1 MTLLDQVL
9 LTTRE
14 LHYLTRINGVLIL
27 PANPTEATGVPGIS
41 RVVVD
46 KMSPVPVCSID
57 VNRIPTWIKRGQVVT
72 VDMGYDGFYQRVF
85 TGTVQDRS
93 RGLGAGTINC
103 MGESFKIERGI
114 EIPERNVDGH
124 TVDAAIEDILDYLG
138 VDNYNVVAPAFT
150 LGTASNPVLD
160 RMTASAELELL
171 MGIDGCMRM
180 ETGSGRVIIRQVEGL
195 PASTAFMAYGITT
208 AAGIVAGETR
218 EDPNYF
224 RNRVI
229 VTGATVTEGA
239 APDETSRT
247 ITATATVID
256 SPLAQ
261 PALPSGTFIDAE
273 YSNHLIDTDAKAA
286 EVAGRLATQYA
297 RVPQYTPVTVP
308 LNPLLEV
315 WQTLEFV
322 IPDLDLNGM
331 FWVSGLRH
339 TIDKSGAKTE
349 LMLRGG
355 DELGGTV
362 NINPIAV
369 FTFTVEREVMGAG
382 VWVVVSFDASGSFDP
397 DGTAITYA
405 WSDNQTST
413 PEIATITAVSGTVRA
428 LASTLSTSWDITL
441 TVTDADALTG
451 TLTLSV
457 PYTAGD
463 EGVSIMPVFAALNA
477 DASAT
482 PDGGQTWND
491 QASATCVSVA
501 AKPVDGVQ
509 SGIAVYGYTDGS
521 IKRTADFCATAL
533 ATVHAAAPAD
543 GTINY
548 LQWDMTWPLRVW
560 AGTST
565 GRLYQSLDDGVT
577 WALYKDFGGTYPIN
591 NIGTPY
597 GGGVWVFGG
606 RGDVPAT
613 LIQYDAGLNNTWASP
628 TIGGEL
634 LADIAA
640 STSALTVASAASFWQ
655 GTAII
660 FKGEL
665 TGAAGTGVNLFY
677 VDNINGDGTGWKRG
691 TGADL
696 VGADLSDGRYVIGDR
711 QSGVYHAAFGDRNT
725 WHTTDGTAW
734 TKTADT
740 LPNGVTPNH
749 CIWLGAWLEGS
760 EQVHLVA
767 AENAGSTLGIYKST
781 DGLVTL
787 LAMRPATGFPAWPAN
802 GKAKMLAVG
811 APALGKTGRVLMS
824 AYISATVAMAAWRTG
839 VGNWTNHVFTN
850 DFTNCRVLL
859 PRPLSSTLWFI
870 LGFPDSTY
878 SYPNDADNAVMRTQD
893 GGANWAAVTQPK
905 AGNDYWQ
912 DFALDAGGR
921 LWGLTLDCTDNQ
933 YGTAKVY
940 YSDDEGDNWTLSE
953 TFTGAVG
960 NARLLY
966 RLACHPTN
974 QNIIAVL
981 GVANPTAWWG
991 STVTGYTVDRGASWG
1006 TNKVT
1011 TLHHPYPIENDMIFL
1026 PSGRLVLV
1034 GPYSTE
1040 VSVFTSD
1047 DYGGTWTTRKTF
1059 GASNNHRVLGPV
1071 ASASGSRVYILHVDY
1086 SAAPN
1091 IGEVWYSDDQCLT
1104 WTQFDN
1110 DVTIAANGN
1119 SFGGIA
1125 FEDVEN
1131 AVYVANSNSISLTA
1145 NSWLVAKMSPPE
1157 KTGTWIDFSDTLLPI
1172 GAENHYHM
1180 PDAAQHIAVIPS

>member
-1 MTLLDQVL
+1 VTLLDQVL

-195 PASTAFMAYGITT
+195 PASTAFMTYGITT

-218 EDPNYF
+218 EDPQYF

-229 VTGATVTEGA
+229 VTGATVVEGV

-273 YSNHLIDTDAKAA
+273 YSNHLIDTDANAA
-286 EVAGRLATQYA
+286 AVAGRLATQYA

-322 IPDLDLNGM
+322 IPDLDLEGR

-339 TIDKSGAKTE
+339 TIDTKKAQTE

-451 TLTLSV
+451 ILTLSV

-613 LIQYDAGLNNTWASP
+613 LIQYDPNLSGTFYSP

-634 LADIAA
+634 LADLAA
-640 STSALTVASAASFWQ
+640 STSALTVASAASFWR

-665 TGAAGTGVNLFY
+665 AGGGYNLFY
-677 VDNINGDGTGWKRG
+677 VDDINGDGTGWKRG
-691 TGADL
+691 TGLDA
-696 VGADLSDGRYVIGDR
+696 ALSDGRYVIGDR

-725 WHTTDGTAW
+725 WHTTDGVAW
-734 TKTADT
+734 TKTADAM
-740 LPNGVTPNH
+740 PAGVTPNH

-767 AENAGSTLGIYKST
+767 AENAGATLGIYKST

-787 LAMRPATGFPAWPAN
+787 LAMRPATGFPAWPATA
-802 GKAKMLAVG
+802 KAKMLAVG
-811 APALGKTGRVLMS
+811 APSLQTSGNLLL
-824 AYISATVAMAAWRTG
+824 AAKLTDPARFVSKRTG
-839 VGNWTNHVFTN
+839 STSWATTTIATDLTGTTGLEVHALT
-850 DFTNCRVLL
+850 
-859 PRPLSSTLWFI
+859 PLLWFVWGGNTAI
-870 LGFPDSTY
+870 I
-878 SYPNDADNAVMRTQD
+878 RTVN
-893 GGANWAAVTQPK
+893 GGTAWTVFTQPK
-905 AGNDYWQ
+905 AGDDYWQ
-912 DFALDAGGR
+912 DFAVDAGGR
-921 LWGLTLDCTDNQ
+921 LWGLTLDKV
-933 YGTAKVY
+933 TAAQGIAKTW
-940 YSDDEGDNWTLSE
+940 YSDDDGDTWTQSATL
-953 TFTGAVG
+953 TGSGIAYALMRRIV
-960 NARLLY
+960 
-966 RLACHPTN
+966 CHPTN
-974 QNIIAVL
+974 QNII
-981 GVANPTAWWG
+981 VAFG
-991 STVTGYTVDRGASWG
+991 TGGNQRRARTWYTLDRGASWG
-1006 TNKVT
+1006 DNLDSAMSMADTANAWNVR
-1011 TLHHPYPIENDMIFL
+1011 LIA
-1026 PSGRLVLV
+1026 SGRLIAAIEDLN
-1034 GPYSTE
+1034 TDMKII
-1040 VSVFTSD
+1040 TSD
-1047 DYGGTWTTRKTF
+1047 NWGQSWTLRKL
-1059 GASNNHRVLGPV
+1059 LGDD
-1071 ASASGSRVYILHVDY
+1071 ASGSWPIGPVGNLLGSKLFVEWNGIIYWSLDQGLMWIALDNAPTYCINSGLAYDEVDDALYIF
-1086 SAAPN
+1086 
-1091 IGEVWYSDDQCLT
+1091 GREGT
-1104 WTQFDN
+1104 T
-1110 DVTIAANGN
+1110 VTTNVGL
-1119 SFGGIA
+1119 
-1125 FEDVEN
+1125 VEIMRP
-1131 AVYVANSNSISLTA
+1131 VAQD
-1145 NSWLVAKMSPPE
+1145 
-1157 KTGTWIDFSDTLLPI
+1157 GTWADFSDTLLPV
-1172 GAENHYHM
+1172 GGQTHYHITTHKSNHM
-1180 PDAAQHIAVIPS
+1180 AVIPA